1 MNNRIYS
8 LNIHKFSEI
17 LEIFLQTCYNNSII
31 PNGGDHSHRKSGEEH
46 GRKKDPLYKSFGYA
60 FQGIFTCIRQERNM
74 KIHCTVAVLVVIAG
88 LILGISVT
96 EWCICLGLF
105 GMVMALELVNTA
117 VEAVVDLVTEERH
130 PLAKIAKDTAAGA
143 VLIAAIMAAIV
154 GLIIFVPKGLVF
166 LGIW

>member
-1 MNNRIYS
+1 MEGI
-8 LNIHKFSEI
+8 I
-17 LEIFLQTCYNNSII
+17 QTGNQVRNMA
-31 PNGGDHSHRKSGEEH
+31 

-105 GMVMALELVNTA
+105 GMAIGIETY
-117 VEAVVDLVTEERH
+117 AVV
-130 PLAKIAKDTAAGA
+130 A
-143 VLIAAIMAAIV
+143 VLEFRRIRH
-154 GLIIFVPKGLVF
+154 VPMDEALKNVE
-166 LGIW
+166 

>member
-1 MNNRIYS
+1 MEGI
-8 LNIHKFSEI
+8 I
-17 LEIFLQTCYNNSII
+17 QTGNQVRNMA
-31 PNGGDHSHRKSGEEH
+31 

-60 FQGIFTCIRQERNM
+60 FQGIFTCIRKERNM
-74 KIHCTVAVLVVIAG
+74 KIHCMVAALVVIAG

-117 VEAVVDLVTEERH
+117 VEAVVDLVT
-130 PLAKIAKDTAAGA
+130 AAGA

-166 LGIW
+166 LGI

>member
-1 MNNRIYS
+1 MEGI
-8 LNIHKFSEI
+8 IHTGN
-17 LEIFLQTCYNNSII
+17 QVRNMA
-31 PNGGDHSHRKSGEEH
+31 

-105 GMVMALELVNTA
+105 GRSCDRRTSPSGKDRQGHSSRSSTDRSDHGSDCRADHFCSERACFSGNMVEIDQVHGTA
-117 VEAVVDLVTEERH
+117 VTVFR
-130 PLAKIAKDTAAGA
+130 
-143 VLIAAIMAAIV
+143 
-154 GLIIFVPKGLVF
+154 KGEL
-166 LGIW
+166 LWN

>member
-1 MNNRIYS
+1 MEGI
-8 LNIHKFSEI
+8 IHTGN
-17 LEIFLQTCYNNSII
+17 QVRNMA
-31 PNGGDHSHRKSGEEH
+31 

-117 VEAVVDLVTEERH
+117 VEAVVDIVTEESH